1 MLAGITSDTSSDSS
15 DKYQAADVL
24 QIRAEV
30 DQLLLLEQESGDS
43 ASSANVE
50 ILSLRAFILRRIFLG
65 FLDVRSACNKIDI
78 DLAYTYGIL
87 QREQAKRADVNQ
99 LLNQLNFAQ
108 FSALYTIEP
117 YLNINKQDKA
127 SAVITCVGAGLGTA
141 LPIIGILYNKYSKA
155 RDTAPPAFLANVL
168 DGRPVDGSGM
178 SPLVERFLDSIKPGE
193 QVSRREAMYSLWR
206 KRYDVDASKVST
218 LCSLQGEKGK
228 SLDLL
233 NTRIALLCSLSTSIE
248 GFDQSLL
255 TLLEM
260 VRSHSQTRSLNGTGL
275 YSLGLNS
282 GAIEAA
288 TLLKI
293 DAEVEELIRL
303 NRQHSD
309 SNRQSELDIDLMEGV
324 LSGMLDMRVATDKID
339 GELNQAYDVALASL
353 LARRDRALQ
362 TNYNANFIQAGIF
375 GGIAGLLLLKDH
387 DHAGNTMLVIQSGIG
402 TTLSALALWQMR
414 GGSRKIDT
422 PPNSLAQFLNPNS
435 QNQYHF
441 SPLISHFL
449 DNPSPESK
457 DGKSRRDFLIARWK
471 ERRVATVSLE
481 SKAEQEKLAAMPPA
495 KRDTITIVRNRI
507 ELMHSL
513 KARLEEFDGELLS
526 LVEATGFADPKHD
539 GAFGAIP
546 TAKLTPAAA
555 GVARILRVHY
565 DQSIVDQPGEKNQV
579 YQGASLQQKLF
590 ITRTI
595 FLAALEA
602 RKTVDDIDLQIA
614 TETTAKSRLERIRD
628 LAINLTNNANF
639 FQIGILGIITF
650 GPLALSGDPKLNLY
664 GNRLNI
670 VSGYLSGALTGA
682 TLVEQHGGIRLTK
695 SEPNA
700 LGAAFEIQT
709 ANDYK
714 FSSTI
719 STFLNSV
726 SPTSLDGL
734 SRKEELIRY
743 WKATKVI
750 SVNVDQQSMREKLAA
765 SGPSHHYWS
774 ETIKLITNRV
784 RMLYDLKAVTDQIDL
799 GLSDLLRAIE

>member
-1 MLAGITSDTSSDSS
+1 MHAGITSDTSSESS

-30 DQLLLLEQESGDS
+30 DRLLLLEQESGDS
-43 ASSANVE
+43 ASRSSVE

-87 QREQAKRADVNQ
+87 QREQAKRANVNQ

-127 SAVITCVGAGLGTA
+127 SAVLTCVGAGLGTA
-141 LPIIGILYNKYSKA
+141 LPIVGILYNKYSKA
-155 RDTAPPAFLANVL
+155 HDTAPPTFLANVL

-178 SPLVERFLDSIKPGE
+178 SPLVERFLDSPKPGD
-193 QVSRREAMYSLWR
+193 QVSRRETLYALWK
-206 KRYDVDASKVST
+206 KRYDVDASKVSA

-233 NTRIALLCSLSTSIE
+233 NTRIALLCSLSTAIE
-248 GFDQSLL
+248 DFDQSLL
-255 TLLEM
+255 ALLQI
-260 VRSHSQTRSLNGTGL
+260 VRTHTQTHSKTGVGL
-275 YSLGLNS
+275 GSLGLRP

-293 DAEVEELIRL
+293 TPEAEELIRL

-309 SNRQSELDIDLMEGV
+309 SDRQAELDITLMESI

-339 GELNQAYDVALASL
+339 GELNQAYDVALSSL
-353 LARRDRALQ
+353 LAGRDRGLQ
-362 TNYNANFIQAGIF
+362 TNYNANFIQAGVF
-375 GGIAGLLLLKDH
+375 NGIAGLLLLKGH
-387 DHAGNTMLVIQSGIG
+387 DHPANTLLLITSGIG
-402 TTLSALALWQMR
+402 TTLSAVALWQMR
-414 GGSRKIDT
+414 GGTRKIDT
-422 PPNSLAQFLNPNS
+422 PPNSLAQFLHPNS
-435 QNQYHF
+435 QNQYYF
-441 SPLISHFL
+441 SPLISNFL

-481 SKAEQEKLAAMPPA
+481 SKAEKEKLAALPPA

-513 KARLEEFDGELLS
+513 KARLEEFDSELLS

-546 TAKLTPAAA
+546 TVRLTPAAA

-565 DQSIVDQPGEKNQV
+565 DQSIVDQPGTNQV
-579 YQGASLQQKLF
+579 NEDASLQQKLF

-614 TETTAKSRLERIRD
+614 TETTAKSRLERKRD
-628 LAINLTNNANF
+628 LALNLTNNANF
-639 FQIGILGIITF
+639 FQIGILGIINF

-664 GNRLNI
+664 GNRINI
-670 VSGYLSGALTGA
+670 VSGYLSGALTAA

-695 SEPNA
+695 AEPNA

-719 STFLNSV
+719 SKFLNAV

-750 SVNVDQQSMREKLAA
+750 SVNVEKQSMQEKLAA
-765 SGPSHHYWS
+765 CGPSHHYWS
-774 ETIKLITNRV
+774 ETIKLLTNRV